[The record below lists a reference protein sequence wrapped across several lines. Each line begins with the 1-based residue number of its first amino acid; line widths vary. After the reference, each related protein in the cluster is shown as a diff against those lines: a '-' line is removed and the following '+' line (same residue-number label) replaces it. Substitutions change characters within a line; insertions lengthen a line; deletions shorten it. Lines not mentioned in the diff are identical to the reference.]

1 MFSKKMEKALN
12 EQINYEFFSE
22 YYYLSMSAWFNAN
35 DLPGMS
41 AFMMRKSGEE
51 RVHAM
56 RLFKFV
62 QDRDGAVEL
71 LAIEKPKT
79 SFSGHLEIFETAL
92 HHEQEVTRRI
102 HKLFE
107 LAQSESDYA
116 TQIEIQWF
124 ITEQVEEE
132 KQAKDIIRQV
142 KLVGDNST
150 ALFMLDEKLGSM
162 AVLPAEAE

>member
-1 MFSKKMEKALN
+1 MLSKKMGKALN

-22 YYYLSMSAWFNAN
+22 YYYLSMSAWFSAN
-35 DLPGMS
+35 DLPGM
-41 AFMMRKSGEE
+41 AGFMMFKAGEE

-56 RLFKFV
+56 RLYKFV
-62 QDRDGAVEL
+62 QDRDAAVEL
-71 LAIEKPKT
+71 LAIEKPK
-79 SFSGHLEIFETAL
+79 SDFSGHLEIFETAL
-92 HHEQEVTRRI
+92 HHEQEVTKRI
-102 HKLFE
+102 YKLFE
-107 LAQSESDYA
+107 LAQAENDYA

-150 ALFMLDEKLGSM
+150 ALFMLDEKLGTM
-162 AVLPAEAE
+162 AAIPAAAE